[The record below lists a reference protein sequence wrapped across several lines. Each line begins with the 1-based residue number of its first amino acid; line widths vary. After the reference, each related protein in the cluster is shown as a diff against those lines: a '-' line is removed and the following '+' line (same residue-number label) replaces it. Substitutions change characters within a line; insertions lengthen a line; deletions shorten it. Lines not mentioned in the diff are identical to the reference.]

1 MPAHRNRTSVR
12 TSASSARST
21 RSTPKESAKL
31 EKVITEEL
39 AIETEET
46 DVRVTAA
53 KGRRGS
59 SARHS
64 SRTSAVVSGE
74 SSRVSARR
82 PATPEQVAGRRQVI
96 RSALLVAVG
105 VALTIV
111 LVAVLVL
118 VVFKKDP
125 LAEKVASTLATVQSS
140 LPAIASRQAFEE
152 AKALLATVPDAPAFA
167 ERKADLAKELTKLE
181 EKVAH
186 SDREVRVVEQR
197 KQLLEQIAKLTDPAT
212 DLDKLA
218 ADCQAFI
225 KNPVD
230 ANAVPD
236 PQLVAQFA
244 NAINDI
250 QARLPSIE
258 GERTRRLAG
267 ATTTVVQRV
276 QLEVEA
282 LLKEEKFSEATKVI
296 DDNAEKFPKANF
308 SRVRTYLNDSASSAW
323 TNIQSYVENRYKDY
337 ASPGVT
343 QAARQK
349 ALEDVRA
356 RLDQVINNWGIEA
369 YVTQARELRAK
380 Y

>member
-1 MPAHRNRTSVR
+1 M
-12 TSASSARST
+12 
-21 RSTPKESAKL
+21 
-31 EKVITEEL
+31 
-39 AIETEET
+39 
-46 DVRVTAA
+46 TAA

-59 SARHS
+59 SARNS
-64 SRTSAVVSGE
+64 SRTSAVVSAQSG
-74 SSRVSARR
+74 RVSARR
-82 PATPEQVAGRRQVI
+82 PATPEQVAKRRQAI
-96 RSALLVAVG
+96 RSGLLVAVG
-105 VALTIV
+105 VAVTIG
-111 LVAVLVL
+111 LVALLVL

-125 LAEKVASTLATVQSS
+125 LAEKAASTLATVQSS

-152 AKALLATVPDAPAFA
+152 AKTLLATVPDAPAFA
-167 ERKADLAKELTKLE
+167 ERKGELAKELTKLE
-181 EKVAH
+181 EKVAR
-186 SDREVRVVEQR
+186 SDREARVVEQR
-197 KQLLEQIAKLTDPAT
+197 KQLLEQLAKLTDPAT

-236 PQLVAQFA
+236 PQLATEFA

-250 QARLPSIE
+250 QARIPSIE
-258 GERTRRLAG
+258 AERTRRLAG

-308 SRVRTYLNDSASSAW
+308 TRLRTSVNDSASNAW
-323 TNIQSYVENRYKDY
+323 TNIQVFVENRYKDY

-349 ALEDVRA
+349 AIEEAHA
-356 RLDQVINNWGIEA
+356 RLDRVINNWDIES

>member
-1 MPAHRNRTSVR
+1 M
-12 TSASSARST
+12 
-21 RSTPKESAKL
+21 

>member
-21 RSTPKESAKL
+21 RSIPKESAKL